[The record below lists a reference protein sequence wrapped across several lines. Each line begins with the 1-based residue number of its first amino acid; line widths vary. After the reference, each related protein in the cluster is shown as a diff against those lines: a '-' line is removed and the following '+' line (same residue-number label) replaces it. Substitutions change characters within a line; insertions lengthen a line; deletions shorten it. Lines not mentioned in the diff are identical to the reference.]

1 MVQWVPGTRAIDHT
15 LIVRSFLEV
24 FPYVTAWAGGSMLVG
39 SNEPLSISASE
50 YVERLTEPGT
60 GTALTQAGM
69 GDVDQLRAMYTA
81 GHEELVAYAGEGALL
96 TDDRPRLE
104 FWKST
109 RSDRPLDLTG
119 LEGGDADD
127 VIGR

>member
-1 MVQWVPGTRAIDHT
+1 M
-15 LIVRSFLEV
+15 IVRSFLEV

-39 SNEPLSISASE
+39 SNEPLKISESD
-50 YVERLTEPGT
+50 YTERLAKPGT
-60 GTALTQAGM
+60 GIALAQAGM

-81 GHEELVAYAGEGALL
+81 GHEELTAYSGDGALL

-104 FWKST
+104 FWKSAGAG
-109 RSDRPLDLTG
+109 RDSPLDVSDLQ
-119 LEGGDADD
+119 GGNADD

>member
-1 MVQWVPGTRAIDHT
+1 M
-15 LIVRSFLEV
+15 IVRSFLAV

-60 GTALTQAGM
+60 GTALAQAGM
-69 GDVDQLRAMYTA
+69 GDVDQLERCTPQATRNW
-81 GHEELVAYAGEGALL
+81 LAYAGDGPLL

-109 RSDRPLDLTG
+109 GNDAIVRSTSP
-119 LEGGDADD
+119 A
-127 VIGR
+127 